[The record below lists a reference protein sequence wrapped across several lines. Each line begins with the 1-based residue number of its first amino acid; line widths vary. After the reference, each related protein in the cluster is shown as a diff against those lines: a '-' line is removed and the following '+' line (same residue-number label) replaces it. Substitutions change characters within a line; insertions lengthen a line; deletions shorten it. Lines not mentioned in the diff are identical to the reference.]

1 MDLIFPAIVHT
12 FFCSISFAF
21 GQSYTTSFPKT
32 GVVSGLYISSALR
45 SLSFPLSMNSFPLTP
60 KQTVVFFPSNMNVN
74 MSPYWKLDQ
83 HGFAVSDDAGI
94 KYLLPTAKEEVVRVN
109 SVGDGT
115 ANERNPVKHNW
126 GFTGVFEKKLAEH
139 VDNDGNNKERQEASS
154 EDDGSGFVR

>member
-1 MDLIFPAIVHT
+1 
-12 FFCSISFAF
+12 
-21 GQSYTTSFPKT
+21 
-32 GVVSGLYISSALR
+32 
-45 SLSFPLSMNSFPLTP
+45 MNSFPLTP

-126 GFTGVFEKKLAEH
+126 RFTGVFEKKLAEH

-154 EDDGSGFVR
+154 EDDGSGFVRQKITQRLRNDRKNTHGQKRETMVLHWQDNE